1 MLCMRISARA
11 VPPQSRSYT
20 HIASAGGSVKG
31 MGAGALPITKRRARQ
46 RRAVEGVANLVGTG
60 FLSDSGLVRVR
71 AYKPTKKTHLN
82 LHIAA

>member
-1 MLCMRISARA
+1 MR
-11 VPPQSRSYT
+11 
-20 HIASAGGSVKG
+20 
-31 MGAGALPITKRRARQ
+31 
-46 RRAVEGVANLVGTG
+46 EANLVGTG